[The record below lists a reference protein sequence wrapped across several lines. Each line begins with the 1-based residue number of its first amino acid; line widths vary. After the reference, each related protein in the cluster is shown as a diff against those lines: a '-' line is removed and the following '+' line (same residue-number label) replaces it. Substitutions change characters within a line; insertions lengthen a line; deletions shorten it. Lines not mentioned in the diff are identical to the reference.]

1 MPTLLS
7 LNIATLLGF
16 RLFIFRHYI
25 LYNTCIKINLKG
37 LQTRLWGTVIH
48 FVVPRRP
55 SSYLYVSWITNFLTH
70 TVKPIQLSSL
80 IWLNDPVKMTYKQ
93 ILSKNGFIVRQTVTS
108 ALDLVSPTS
117 SLICMF
123 YNMQIYSAKVQ
134 TITKIST
141 TDSNTLHLIF
151 FILHH
156 LTTNKWK
163 KWSKQTVPLNHLQ
176 RLRIKEIIK
185 HNSN

>member
-37 LQTRLWGTVIH
+37 LKTRLWGTVIH

-55 SSYLYVSWITNFLTH
+55 SSYLYLSWITNFLMH

-80 IWLNDPVKMTYKQ
+80 IWLNDPIEMIYKTNIKQ
-93 ILSKNGFIVRQTVTS
+93 KWIYCTPDCNIRIRFSKSYQLTNMHVLQHANLQCKS
-108 ALDLVSPTS
+108 AD
-117 SLICMF
+117 
-123 YNMQIYSAKVQ
+123 YY
-134 TITKIST
+134 
-141 TDSNTLHLIF
+141 
-151 FILHH
+151 
-156 LTTNKWK
+156 
-163 KWSKQTVPLNHLQ
+163 
-176 RLRIKEIIK
+176 
-185 HNSN
+185 